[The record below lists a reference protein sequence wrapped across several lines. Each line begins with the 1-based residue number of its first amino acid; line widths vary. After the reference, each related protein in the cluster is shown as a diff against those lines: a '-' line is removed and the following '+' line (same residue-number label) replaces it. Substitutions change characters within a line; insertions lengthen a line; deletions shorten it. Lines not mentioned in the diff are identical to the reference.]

1 MKRIND
7 INELETTNGGFG
19 RIKGAVK
26 AFNSARSLA
35 KASGDTSVRV
45 IINSYTAIST
55 CGGSESVESVDKNGF
70 VCKG

>member
-7 INELETTNGGFG
+7 INELKKTNGGFG
-19 RIKGAVK
+19 WIKGAAK
-26 AFNSARSLA
+26 TAKSAHSLA